1 MRNRYR
7 IVTII
12 FISIIIVISSCKKED
27 EVIAVSE
34 TPVNIYG
41 CTDLTACNYDP
52 SATIDDGSCDFISCI
67 GCTDSTACNYDP
79 LAINDDGSCGYVIGC
94 TDSLAFN
101 YDILATCD
109 DGSCTQAYDI
119 ALGNWGIIPDCEEI
133 DLGFGEPISL
143 NELMPETI
151 DIEGNGANTLYI
163 DMNGSQVSGEI
174 DYQGNI
180 LVSEQT
186 ISIDFS
192 GTSIPVDVEGTGK
205 VVSEISGYMDLTYSG
220 EIDIIPNLPI
230 PLSFSATCHIE
241 LSK

>member
-1 MRNRYR
+1 M
-7 IVTII
+7 
-12 FISIIIVISSCKKED
+12 VISSCKKED
-27 EVIAVSE
+27 EVVIEE
-34 TPVNIYG
+34 TPTIYG
-41 CTDLTACNYDP
+41 CTDPLACNYDP
-52 SATIDDGSCDFISCI
+52 LSNTDNGLCDFISCV
-67 GCTDSTACNYDP
+67 GCTDSTACNYDI
-79 LAINDDGSCGYVIGC
+79 LANIDDGSCGYIIGC
-94 TDSLAFN
+94 TDPLAFN
-101 YDILATCD
+101 YDITATCD
-109 DGSCTQAYDI
+109 DGSCMDAYDI
-119 ALGNWGIIPDCEEI
+119 ALGNWGIVPDCEEI

-151 DIEGNGANTLYI
+151 DIEGDAANTLYI

-174 DYQGNI
+174 DNAGNI

-205 VVSEISGYMDLTYSG
+205 VVSDISGYMDLTYSG

-241 LSK
+241 LAR

>member
-1 MRNRYR
+1 MRNIYR
-7 IVTII
+7 IFVIVLM
-12 FISIIIVISSCKKED
+12 SIVMVIASCKKED
-27 EVIAVSE
+27 EVVVEEIL
-34 TPVNIYG
+34 TIYG
-41 CTDLTACNYDP
+41 CTDPLACNYD
-52 SATIDDGSCDFISCI
+52 A
-67 GCTDSTACNYDP
+67 
-79 LAINDDGSCGYVIGC
+79 LANTDDGSCGYVIGC
-94 TDSLAFN
+94 TDPLAFN
-101 YDILATCD
+101 YDITATCD
-109 DGSCTQAYDI
+109 DGSCMDAYDI
-119 ALGNWGIIPDCEEI
+119 ALGNWGIVPDCEEI

-151 DIEGNGANTLYI
+151 DIEGDGANTLYI

-174 DYQGNI
+174 DNAGNI

-205 VVSEISGYMDLTYSG
+205 VVSDISGYMDLTYSG

-241 LSK
+241 LSR